1 MPTRR
6 QALKTLAATAI
17 VTTTLGRMSTFA
29 QTPAAAPA
37 PKPPTGPFVLPPLPY
52 DYDALEPYIDTE
64 TMHLHHDKHHAA
76 YVNKLNEALAKE
88 PSFAVA
94 PGSNIDDFA
103 PGSNVDDLLKNLSN
117 VPESIRTAV
126 RNNGGG
132 HSNHSLFWRTLSF
145 HGQGDGP
152 NTAAPASKPSGTFG
166 KTLDTEL
173 GGLEKLKAEMNKNG
187 AAVFGSGWS
196 WLVLDKDKKLK
207 LISSPNQDS
216 PIMDGHYPLFGID
229 VWEHAYYLKYHNLR
243 ADYLTAIWNV
253 VNWDFISKRYAAAV
267 AG

>member
-6 QALKTLAATAI
+6 QALKTLAA
-17 VTTTLGRMSTFA
+17 VTVASTTLGRISTFA
-29 QTPAAAPA
+29 QTPAATPAPA
-37 PKPPTGPFVLPPLPY
+37 PAPPKGPFVLPPLPY
-52 DYDALEPYIDTE
+52 AYEALEPTIDAE

-94 PGSNIDDFA
+94 PGSN
-103 PGSNVDDLLKNLSN
+103 VDELLKNLAN

-132 HSNHSLFWRTLSF
+132 HSNHSLFWQTLHADKHSEI
-145 HGQGDGP
+145 
-152 NTAAPASKPSGTFG
+152 NAPTGALAKAIDS
-166 KTLDTEL
+166 EL

-196 WLVLDKDKKLK
+196 WLVLDGGKKLT

-216 PIMDGHYPLFGID
+216 PLKDGHYPLFGID

-243 ADYLTAIWNV
+243 ADYLNAIWNI
-253 VNWDFISKRYAAAV
+253 VNWDFISKRYDAAMATT
-267 AG
+267 